1 MWLIIKDLLK
11 SNLLRV
17 CWAAFF
23 MTACGNVPGEP
34 VMKQENGF
42 ALGTTYSIKYEV
54 PSDSVDLGNAIEDVF
69 TVVNNS
75 MSTYLPTS
83 QVSRVNRGDST
94 VVVDSYFQEVYRMS
108 KKVWKE
114 TEGAFDPT
122 VGSLVNAWGFG
133 PGEVIENIEQRQV
146 DSILQLVGMDK
157 VKLTDQGT
165 IIKQSP
171 HVFLDFNAI
180 AKGYTIDLLG
190 ALLDSKGIENYLIEL
205 GGEILT
211 RGKNTRL
218 VKNWVVAID
227 HPLQKE
233 NERNLIARVKLE
245 DKAMATSGN
254 YRKYRVDE
262 KTGELYVHT
271 INAKTGYPQKSNVLS
286 VSVVAPT
293 CMEADAYATAFMIM
307 DLDRA
312 KALLKTLTDVEAYI
326 IISDK
331 EGDIQKFVTR
341 GFQELLLE

>member
-1 MWLIIKDLLK
+1 
-11 SNLLRV
+11 
-17 CWAAFF
+17 
-23 MTACGNVPGEP
+23 
-34 VMKQENGF
+34 MKQENGF

-54 PSDSVDLGNAIEDVF
+54 PSDTIDLGNAIEQVF

-83 QVSRVNRGDST
+83 QVSRVNRGDSA
-94 VVVDSYFQEVYRMS
+94 VVVDSYFQEVYHMS
-108 KKVWKE
+108 KKIWEE

-133 PGEVIENIEQRQV
+133 PEEAIKNIQQRQI

-157 VKLTDQGT
+157 VKLTEKGT
-165 IIKQSP
+165 IIKKSP

-190 ALLDSKGIENYLIEL
+190 ALLESKGIENYLIEL

-227 HPLQKE
+227 HPLQQE
-233 NERNLIARVKLE
+233 NERKLIAKVKLE

-254 YRKYRVDE
+254 YRKYRVDD
-262 KTGELYVHT
+262 KTGELYVH
-271 INAKTGYPQKSNVLS
+271 ILNGKTGYPQKSNVLS

-307 DLDRA
+307 ELDKT
-312 KALLKTLTDVEAYI
+312 KALLKRLPHVEAYI

-341 GFQELLLE
+341 GFQELLIE